1 MEENYYDQRVQC
13 LRAGRT
19 LLAKMVANY
28 HDFSKIN
35 EDSHPVPW
43 KNDIRRTNKQAEKV
57 TQSKKTAKPSV
68 SPIKS
73 SKPKANKGVAK
84 PS

>member
-1 MEENYYDQRVQC
+1 MEDNYYDQRVQC

-43 KNDIRRTNKQAEKV
+43 KNDIRRNNKQAEKIF
-57 TQSKKTAKPSV
+57 QAKKTAKPSV

-73 SKPKANKGVAK
+73 SKSKTHRGVTK
-84 PS
+84 HN